1 MDLSI
6 YNVLFAVLLCVK
18 CTSACRNG
26 WYGDDCKWRCP
37 SNCRGNVCDVT
48 QGTCFNC
55 TDGWTGNYCDQPCS
69 VGTFGKDCG
78 QVCKGHCN
86 DGCNHVT
93 GECDKGCEDGWHEK
107 NCTIVCPQG
116 HHGPVCKYEC
126 GHCKGGV
133 VCHHVTGHCVNGCE
147 PGYTGQTCTKACPN
161 GYYGEECEKFCKVDS
176 KCNPVTGECC
186 GCTELLK
193 QVQEKGEEVDK
204 MHKTIIGLAVALAF
218 SLLCCFPLGCWCG
231 YCIFRDD

>member
-55 TDGWTGNYCDQPCS
+55 TDGWTGNYCDQL
-69 VGTFGKDCG
+69 
-78 QVCKGHCN
+78 
-86 DGCNHVT
+86 
-93 GECDKGCEDGWHEK
+93 
-107 NCTIVCPQG
+107 CPQG